1 MGMWTPTADERQ
13 NLLRFLRILVQTPSY
28 SGNEGSV
35 ANLVAQEMR
44 KVGFDEVILDD
55 AGNVL
60 GRIGPEKGSAV
71 LFNSHM
77 DTVEIADP
85 YAWTV
90 DPFSAEIK
98 KGNLYGLG
106 SCDMKAGLA
115 ATVYAGAILS
125 RLNTKLDGPVYVA
138 VVGLEEPSEG
148 TSTQNL
154 LENPLLSPSW
164 VVIAEPS
171 NLHVVRAQR
180 GHMEMRVTV
189 KGISSHSS
197 RPELGKNAVYDA
209 ARLIFGLE
217 ILADDLSDDPFL
229 GSGVLAITDVKSYA
243 VSRNAVPHKCEFII
257 DRRLTVG
264 ETESMVLVEVE
275 RIIAREG
282 VNAEV
287 RVIEENVTTHTG
299 KVLHARR
306 VSLPWVFDERHP
318 LIQTTVK
325 AAKSVGIKPSIT
337 RWHFA
342 TEGAYTA
349 SVAQIPTVGLGPGDP
364 SLAHTCDEN
373 VPIDQVY
380 MATSAYAALA
390 FELVGKS

>member
-35 ANLVAQEMR
+35 ANLVTQEMR

-77 DTVEIADP
+77 DTVEITDP
-85 YAWTV
+85 YSWTV

-306 VSLPWVFDERHP
+306 VSLPWVFGERHP